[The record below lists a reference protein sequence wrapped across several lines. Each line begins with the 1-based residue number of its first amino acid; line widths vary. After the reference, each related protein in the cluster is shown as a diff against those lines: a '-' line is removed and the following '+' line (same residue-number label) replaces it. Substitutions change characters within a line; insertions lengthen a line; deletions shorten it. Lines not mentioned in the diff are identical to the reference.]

1 MATPES
7 VEEHWR
13 NMLLER
19 LHKLETSI
27 EGIRTEVADVKTT
40 SAVAANESKS
50 RSDAMNRVE
59 SDIKDLA
66 KLVRD
71 LEKAL
76 GGVPPGQ
83 AEIDKRVKL
92 LEEWQQNLTGR
103 LAVLGFI
110 AATITSIGTALAIK
124 LLGGD

>member
-1 MATPES
+1 MAGNDT

-19 LHKLETSI
+19 LQKLEFSI

-50 RSDAMNRVE
+50 RSDAMTRVE

-76 GGVPPGQ
+76 GAAPAGQ
-83 AEIDKRVKL
+83 VEIDKRVKL
-92 LEEWQQNLTGR
+92 LEEWQQNLMGR
-103 LAVLGFI
+103 LAILGFI
-110 AATITSIGTALAIK
+110 AATITSIATALSVK
-124 LLGGD
+124 FLGG

>member
-1 MATPES
+1 MGS
-7 VEEHWR
+7 DNNVEEHWR

-19 LHKLETSI
+19 LQKLETSI

-50 RSDAMNRVE
+50 RSDAMTRVE

-76 GGVPPGQ
+76 GATPPGQ
-83 AEIDKRVKL
+83 AEIEKRVKL
-92 LEEWQQNLTGR
+92 LEEWQQNLMGR
-103 LAVLGFI
+103 LAILGFI
-110 AATITSIGTALAIK
+110 AAAITSIGTALAVK
-124 LLGGD
+124 LLGG

>member
-83 AEIDKRVKL
+83 TEIDKRVKL

-110 AATITSIGTALAIK
+110 AATITSVGTAIAIK
-124 LLGGD
+124 LLGG